1 MKRLMTGILLAGSLL
16 ASCSNDSTSEPQ
28 NEPTKETEQS
38 ADNSNKDS
46 GKEND
51 DAKPDS
57 LTTSD
62 SLAADDSV
70 AAPFEKALFTVIY
83 DHSKWN
89 EANVLEIDTSMSPT
103 GREFMQKST
112 CDSCA
117 FEFKNLKLKTP
128 YALLKIDYKKYA
140 ATPVWSFVDLS
151 RTDTAYL
158 NVLTTLE
165 YKRILKLIKDGVAA
179 DSAEKQAQSEILKE
193 IFNDI
198 PKLKISNQ
206 IPNDEKDSVAT
217 MILQVI
223 QSTSLQYNSDAP
235 SVFAENGK
243 LDDSLMIYMADHLA
257 NGYMYE
263 YSSDIPTPRPERPIT
278 TGIYGR
284 IYGFGECSSKNIDTI
299 RVIKD
304 STSKYYKHPFICSEK
319 FGWYSPGTTF
329 EDTYTW
335 EPGHD
340 GELRVGSVNE
350 DRMYAYDSVQGKW
363 ISPSMLEGV
372 PCITSNLGKVIKE
385 SNNSYSATYY
395 SPYRICE
402 DLGYQLFWNTAT
414 KEQYYSQGIDCDSAY
429 TRRPSLMDSTVQV
442 LCYEGRYTVIMP
454 TEPDEPHEETL
465 LDKEA
470 KLIPCGEDEESFHQ
484 GQIDTTIYYLCYK
497 GEISVAAEFDMIMG
511 HPCKAE
517 HKGYYSYQNSIYS
530 CNGFAWHFASD
541 SLVTGTVEDERDGT
555 VYGTIGI
562 GDQIWLSENMNL
574 AIDSSWCPED
584 SLKYCENFGRLYRWD
599 VILGE
604 NAQVDNICPTGF
616 RVPTNEELE
625 KLEKFGK
632 TWFKNKM
639 DTQIFKTKNFTPGE
653 DLLGFSL
660 YLAGGRSLKGSYN
673 GWRSSTNLCSQD
685 YSDADSTAYVYRLS
699 GENSGN
705 FVLTRQKAYLSC
717 SVRCIKD

>member
-1 MKRLMTGILLAGSLL
+1 MTKNIFAILLASSLFL
-16 ASCSNDSTSEPQ
+16 FGCGDDSSSDPQ
-28 NEPTKETEQS
+28 DDS
-38 ADNSNKDS
+38 SKDS
-46 GKEND
+46 ELSSSSGNSDKD
-51 DAKPDS
+51 DKNSSESKADS
-57 LTTSD
+57 SSTSD
-62 SLAADDSV
+62 SLNTEPAAL
-70 AAPFEKALFTVIY
+70 FEKALFTVIY

-206 IPNDEKDSVAT
+206 IPNDEKDSIAT

-395 SPYRICE
+395 SPYRICV
-402 DLGYQLFWNTAT
+402 DLGYQLFWNTAN

-470 KLIPCGEDEESFHQ
+470 KLISCGEDEESFHQ

-685 YSDADSTAYVYRLS
+685 YSDADSSAYVYRLS

>member
-1 MKRLMTGILLAGSLL
+1 M
-16 ASCSNDSTSEPQ
+16 
-28 NEPTKETEQS
+28 
-38 ADNSNKDS
+38 
-46 GKEND
+46 
-51 DAKPDS
+51 
-57 LTTSD
+57 
-62 SLAADDSV
+62 
-70 AAPFEKALFTVIY
+70 
-83 DHSKWN
+83 
-89 EANVLEIDTSMSPT
+89 PT
-103 GREFMQKST
+103 G
-112 CDSCA
+112 
-117 FEFKNLKLKTP
+117 
-128 YALLKIDYKKYA
+128 
-140 ATPVWSFVDLS
+140 
-151 RTDTAYL
+151 
-158 NVLTTLE
+158 
-165 YKRILKLIKDGVAA
+165 
-179 DSAEKQAQSEILKE
+179 
-193 IFNDI
+193 
-198 PKLKISNQ
+198 
-206 IPNDEKDSVAT
+206 
-217 MILQVI
+217 
-223 QSTSLQYNSDAP
+223 
-235 SVFAENGK
+235 
-243 LDDSLMIYMADHLA
+243 
-257 NGYMYE
+257 
-263 YSSDIPTPRPERPIT
+263 PE
-278 TGIYGR
+278 
-284 IYGFGECSSKNIDTI
+284 
-299 RVIKD
+299 
-304 STSKYYKHPFICSEK
+304 
-319 FGWYSPGTTF
+319 
-329 EDTYTW
+329 
-335 EPGHD
+335 
-340 GELRVGSVNE
+340 
-350 DRMYAYDSVQGKW
+350 
-363 ISPSMLEGV
+363 
-372 PCITSNLGKVIKE
+372 
-385 SNNSYSATYY
+385 
-395 SPYRICE
+395 
-402 DLGYQLFWNTAT
+402 
-414 KEQYYSQGIDCDSAY
+414 
-429 TRRPSLMDSTVQV
+429 
-442 LCYEGRYTVIMP
+442 
-454 TEPDEPHEETL
+454 EPHEETL

-616 RVPTNEELE
+616 RVPTNVELE

-685 YSDADSTAYVYRLS
+685 YSDADSSAYVYRLS